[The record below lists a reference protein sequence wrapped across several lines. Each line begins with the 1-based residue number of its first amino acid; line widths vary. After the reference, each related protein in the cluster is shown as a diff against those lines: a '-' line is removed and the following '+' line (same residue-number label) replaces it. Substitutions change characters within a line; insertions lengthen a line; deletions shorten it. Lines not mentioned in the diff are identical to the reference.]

1 LQAARA
7 AVRYVRSELAAAT
20 AQVPDASQLGW
31 RSAAEG
37 MFESRLDELSGL
49 LREAITALQL
59 ADDDLSEQL
68 VRLES
73 QPGDRAAAFGAMSG
87 EEVGFGVR

>member
-1 LQAARA
+1 M
-7 AVRYVRSELAAAT
+7 RSELAAAT

-37 MFESRLDELSGL
+37 QFESRLDELSVL

-73 QPGDRAAAFGAMSG
+73 RLDDRAAALPAMSG
-87 EEVGFGVR
+87 EGVGSGVR

>member
-1 LQAARA
+1 M
-7 AVRYVRSELAAAT
+7 RSELATAT

-37 MFESRLDELSGL
+37 MFESRLDEPSGL

-73 QPGDRAAAFGAMSG
+73 QSDARADALGAMGG
-87 EEVGFGVR
+87 EGVRLGVR